1 MSVVQFQCPTCQAPL
16 RLQDRALFLGRTFAC
31 PDCAAMLLI
40 EAHGHD
46 GVSARTTTAAADKP
60 RRSLKPKNTEKLS
73 ASTLPVATLPDFGV
87 HLQPRSTV
95 MDKLSRRPA
104 LLGWS
109 VAILFAIVLFAV
121 ISSSGKSPP
130 ADVAPVT
137 ETDQKPVAPPA
148 KDSQADHKKSN
159 TPSESELMVTDQDVN
174 SIELTPNEIPQPLEP
189 VTPEQIT
196 LPDNKPDAP
205 KSVANNPLPEP
216 PDEPVPEAPKIE
228 TTESIEARLKQ
239 KLARFEQVKPVPFVK
254 LLDVLEDLVG
264 VPIVWDLESVDEK
277 QLQKPVTLKLPQ
289 TTVGEI
295 LDAVLK
301 QVGLERRI
309 VDGRIEL
316 VIPK

>member
-1 MSVVQFQCPTCQAPL
+1 MSVARFQCPTCQAPL

-31 PDCAAMLLI
+31 PDCVAMLLI

-46 GVSARTTTAAADKP
+46 GVSARTTTAAADKS

-73 ASTLPVATLPDFGV
+73 ASTSPVATLPDFGV
-87 HLQPRSTV
+87 HLQPRASV
-95 MDKLSRRPA
+95 MDALSRRPA

-137 ETDQKPVAPPA
+137 ATDPKPVAPPA
-148 KDSQADHKKSN
+148 NDSQADHKKSN
-159 TPSESELMVTDQDVN
+159 TLTESELTPSDQNVN
-174 SIELTPNEIPQPLEP
+174 TLELTPDKKPQPLES
-189 VTPEQIT
+189 VAPEQMT
-196 LPDNKPDAP
+196 APDSKPNAP
-205 KSVANNPLPEP
+205 KPVANNTPPEP
-216 PDEPVPEAPKIE
+216 PDEPVPEAPPKE
-228 TTESIEARLKQ
+228 TTENIEARLKQ
-239 KLARFEQVKPVPFVK
+239 KIARFEQVKPVPFVK
-254 LLDVLEDLVG
+254 LLDVLEDLAG
-264 VPIVWDLESVDEK
+264 VPIGWDLESVDDQ

-295 LDAVLK
+295 LDALLK